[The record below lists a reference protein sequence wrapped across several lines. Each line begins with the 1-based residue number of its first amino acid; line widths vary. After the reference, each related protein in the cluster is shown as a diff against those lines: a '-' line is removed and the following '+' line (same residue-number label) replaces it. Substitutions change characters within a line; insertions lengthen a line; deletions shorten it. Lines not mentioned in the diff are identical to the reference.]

1 MRLVG
6 CKHGVFPFLQDSS
19 SRPQFPHQNDMNE
32 WDRDNL
38 NFIMNISEDGFDEWL
53 DQADDDDVDY
63 ALSLI
68 RIAKS
73 ELLVEEL
80 NIMDDVEDTAVAK
93 AILDRIRNGKI

>member
-1 MRLVG
+1 
-6 CKHGVFPFLQDSS
+6 
-19 SRPQFPHQNDMNE
+19 MNE

-53 DQADDDDVDY
+53 EQADNDDIDY

>member
-1 MRLVG
+1 
-6 CKHGVFPFLQDSS
+6 
-19 SRPQFPHQNDMNE
+19 MNE

>member
-1 MRLVG
+1 
-6 CKHGVFPFLQDSS
+6 
-19 SRPQFPHQNDMNE
+19 MNE

-80 NIMDDVEDTAVAK
+80 NIMDDVEDTAAAK